1 MYRLLGSISAQREDA
16 LLRLSDFA
24 STDSPTVKVFWLYYF
39 VKEKTDL
46 SPGRFRYWL
55 HSNLTQIFVAL
66 PFLAGNN
73 QVLFAVSD
81 QFRLLFLGGL
91 RVGDFDWLC
100 FD

>member
-1 MYRLLGSISAQREDA
+1 MQDAIPVESVLKGNFLLLKGS
-16 LLRLSDFA
+16 F
-24 STDSPTVKVFWLYYF
+24 F

-66 PFLAGNN
+66 PFLVEND
-73 QVLFAVSD
+73 QDLFAVSD
-81 QFRLLFLGGL
+81 QFRLLFLGGFW
-91 RVGDFDWLC
+91 VGDFEWLS